1 MNTLRLPIK
10 FSIDSTMETISEGTD
25 EFYATLLANSL
36 RIEPGELPISTAFGV
51 FDPSFGYQ
59 TPLNAVQNAARHIPE
74 ILVNDVS
81 SKMEEDGTIGV
92 MVNFTIKES

>member
-10 FSIDSTMETISEGTD
+10 FAIDSTMETITEGTD
-25 EFYATLLANSL
+25 EYYATLLANSL

-51 FDPSFGYQ
+51 LDPSFGYQ
-59 TPLNAVQNAARHIPE
+59 TPLNAVQNASRHIPE

-92 MVNFTIKES
+92 MVNFTIKDS